1 MKTPNPFFVLTAIA
15 WSIIGVLLM
24 TFDRTEIQM
33 AFDAQHSSWGDSL
46 FPWVTHLGDGA
57 IFTLG
62 LIFLFVRYRSFF
74 AVLFSALLTL
84 IIAGTLKNFV
94 FGGTPRPAKY
104 FPEGMLHFVE
114 GVDMHMVN
122 SFPSGHTMAAFAFW
136 GILAL
141 IVPNDKLLWKI
152 FFFIIAI
159 LVGISRVYLHQ
170 HFLIDVWAGMALGL
184 TIAYMSSFLGN
195 RISAPW
201 ADGKISL
208 GQK

>member
-1 MKTPNPFFVLTAIA
+1 MKLPNPFFVLTAIT
-15 WSIIGVLLM
+15 WSVFGALLA

-33 AFDAQHSSWGDSL
+33 AFDAQHSSWGDVF
-46 FPWVTHLGDGA
+46 FPFITHWGDGV
-57 IFTLG
+57 IFVLG
-62 LIFLFVRYRSFF
+62 LVFLFIRFRDFF

-94 FGGTPRPAKY
+94 FGGAPRPAKY

-114 GVDMHMVN
+114 GVDMHLVN

-136 GILAL
+136 GVLAL
-141 IVPNDKLLWKI
+141 IVPKDKLVWKI
-152 FFFIIAI
+152 VFFLIAI

-184 TIAYMSSFLGN
+184 TIAYLSSFLSN
-195 RISAPW
+195 RMTAPW
-201 ADGKISL
+201 ADRKISL